1 MGGEREVRGRRRR
14 REVKGKMEGGGEEF
28 KGRSVNWK
36 KYLNYLFFFSNVQIS
51 KERLYSSYFKVFIK
65 VPRTTN
71 NDFLGW
77 K

>member
-1 MGGEREVRGRRRR
+1 MGGEREVRGKWR
-14 REVKGKMEGGGEEF
+14 VGGEGGECKLEKTF
-28 KGRSVNWK
+28 K
-36 KYLNYLFFFSNVQIS
+36 LPIFLS
-51 KERLYSSYFKVFIK
+51 KERLYSSYFNVFIK